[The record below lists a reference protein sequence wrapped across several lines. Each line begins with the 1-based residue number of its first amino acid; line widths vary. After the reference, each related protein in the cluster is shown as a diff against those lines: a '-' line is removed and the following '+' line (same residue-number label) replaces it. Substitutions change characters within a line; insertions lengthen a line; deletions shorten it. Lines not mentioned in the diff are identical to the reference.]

1 MGWRGGWAGD
11 LGRIICFWEHLP
23 SPPWMRGACQTAPG
37 ASRLPLQFPTSAPP
51 SKERCAGVRL
61 WPPQGGGPW
70 LSPLC
75 QPLPITGF
83 CRPSL
88 DLWLC
93 CPLAPSGLLSLVV
106 SWLVVLTQL
115 WHLFFFFFFSFWS
128 FCLLGPHPQHM
139 EVPRIGVESE
149 LQLPVYTTA
158 TATRDPRRV
167 CDLHHSSRQ
176 CWILNP
182 VSDARD

>member
-1 MGWRGGWAGD
+1 MSGSALTLEQWHGQLLIQTPPSDGRRLMGWRGGWAGD

-115 WHLFFFFFFSFWS
+115 WHLFFFFFFFLVFFSF
-128 FCLLGPHPQHM
+128 GAPP
-139 EVPRIGVESE
+139 
-149 LQLPVYTTA
+149 TA
-158 TATRDPRRV
+158 YGGSPDRG
-167 CDLHHSSRQ
+167 
-176 CWILNP
+176 
-182 VSDARD
+182 